1 MRWSG
6 VCLFFILFSGGIMC
20 LLPTVNC
27 SSDSRCFTSST
38 DYQEHHALWWL
49 EPVTGAHVVKG
60 TNLKTS
66 GCLLLT
72 REVCGAEQA
81 KQ

>member
-1 MRWSG
+1 
-6 VCLFFILFSGGIMC
+6 MC

-60 TNLKTS
+60 TNLNKPSSECNMKLKSNNNNRKCSSQKSTVTS
-66 GCLLLT
+66 TYIHFLL
-72 REVCGAEQA
+72 
-81 KQ
+81 